1 MHITLELKAL
11 FDDMILEIGKENLK
25 EFIKCNPN
33 DLADYHYTIGLWFR
47 NRIMT
52 KPVITNFFDELNI
65 KNKDDISYFLL
76 LLFWHYLH

>member
-1 MHITLELKAL
+1 MLTIEEFEKITDEL
-11 FDDMILEIGKENLK
+11 IGVTEYLYFHLMGEPLLHPDLK

-65 KNKDDISYFLL
+65 KNKDI
-76 LLFWHYLH
+76 